1 MNGNLAPI
9 PAVHRVAELRA
20 RLADWRAKGQSIGL
34 VPTMGALH
42 EGHLSLVRAAQK
54 VVNKVVVSIFVN
66 PTQFG
71 PNEDLAAYPRREE
84 EDRAK
89 LASVGAALAFVPTA
103 EEMYPRGFSTAI
115 SVSGVSEGL
124 CGASR
129 PGHFSGVATVVSK
142 LLLQVAP
149 DVAAFGEKDYQQ
161 LQVIRRLVR
170 DLDIPVTILPVP
182 TVRED
187 DGLAMS
193 SRNAYLSA
201 EERAAAPALYRA
213 LKDAAAA
220 IEGGMA
226 VDEALAAGRQAIL
239 SAGFASIDYLELRA
253 ADGLAPMDTTGRPGR
268 LLVAAR
274 LGRTRLIDNVAVAA

>member
-1 MNGNLAPI
+1 MAKDLGPV
-9 PAVHRVAELRA
+9 PAVRRVAELRA
-20 RLADWRAKGQSIGL
+20 RVADWRAKGQSVGL

-42 EGHLSLVRAAQK
+42 EGHLSLVRAARK
-54 VVNKVVVSIFVN
+54 MVNKVVVSIFVN

-71 PNEDLAAYPRREE
+71 PSEDLDAYPRREE
-84 EDRAK
+84 IDREK
-89 LASVGAALAFVPTA
+89 LASVGASFAFVPTV

-129 PGHFSGVATVVSK
+129 PVHFSGVATVVTK

-149 DVAAFGEKDYQQ
+149 DVAVFGEKDYQQ
-161 LQVIRRLVR
+161 VQVIRRLVR
-170 DLDIPVTILPVP
+170 DLDIPVTILGVP

-193 SRNAYLSA
+193 SRNAYLSP
-201 EERAAAPALYRA
+201 EERAIAPALYRA
-213 LKDAAAA
+213 LRDTAAA

-226 VDEALAAGRQAIL
+226 VSEALAAGQAAIL
-239 SAGFASIDYLELRA
+239 AAGFSSVEYLEFRA
-253 ADGLAPMDTTGRPGR
+253 ADGLMPMAETGRPGR